1 MGDPWETGGFRGG
14 EGLEGANRKK
24 KNQRKNQEKT
34 MFFFSIGGTALEL
47 TLNFFKTKKSLRKSK

>member
-34 MFFFSIGGTALEL
+34 
-47 TLNFFKTKKSLRKSK
+47 KKKF